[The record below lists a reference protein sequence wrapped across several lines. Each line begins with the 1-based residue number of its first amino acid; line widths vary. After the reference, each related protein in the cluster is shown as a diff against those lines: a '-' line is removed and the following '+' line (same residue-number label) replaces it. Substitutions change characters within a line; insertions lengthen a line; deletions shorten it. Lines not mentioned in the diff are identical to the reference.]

1 MSAGR
6 LTSSLFSPGAAGDVV
21 GARLAERFDGWR
33 TIFGRSGQSRMGS
46 GGPEALRWSSSNGVA
61 AGQRFEREDHSELR
75 RLKRKTGVGGPGRI
89 GRDGLG
95 GGAKALRDPSAAR
108 YGGASRTPAMGLK
121 ASLMGQAEGAQAA
134 VVKVSGYGAG
144 AKAARSM
151 LDYNSRKAELPLETE
166 RGESLT
172 TRDQRNRM
180 LSEWEPFYDNRRPS
194 DDVATM
200 TLRWRAGEGPD
211 PDRVRETL
219 QEVMRGHRTA
229 ISISTMPD
237 GAQEATIV
245 FSLARREGRRR
256 SWSQDGQGELARALG
271 DHIGQR
277 SGLSTP
283 EIAFGAA
290 GHGAD
295 AVTGQIEA
303 TLNRHGSLSLDN
315 GLVLRANGEGL
326 QAKDVARFWKRDL
339 RSYATRDVMHLIL
352 SATAGTPKEA
362 FVPAVRGFLAEEFQ
376 THRYAFALHGP
387 DDVKTEKR
395 TQHVHVHAVVLMRG
409 MNGRKLDPRIED
421 LRRWRETM
429 AKHARA
435 QGIAMVATRRQQNV
449 NAPSYALGQLH
460 AVQKGQAS
468 ERTAARVAARQ
479 QGRAVAP
486 VRAEGILAAAAARR
500 ELQDLRRAGSRGAE
514 AMLTRHAE
522 AIGAISRQT
531 DRLGN
536 TPDVTALVA
545 TFAKVAA
552 MLTHDEERIHAMP
565 DRAAFLRQA
574 REFEGAVARASEAL
588 RGDPTLKARFDAE
601 TRPMRDAIDTQ
612 VKRAEIDRAFETAVQ
627 ARTAEAQARENADAI
642 RWEALARGDV
652 TPADRK
658 EETRFCSLAREAAE
672 EARQAEQQLKTLGVS
687 NTDEIARKA
696 ELAVAADDERKAGLD
711 RNVSQEMTRPNERGT
726 RRRS

>member
-1 MSAGR
+1 MSVDWR
-6 LTSSLFSPGAAGDVV
+6 TSSLFGPGAAGDITS
-21 GARLAERFDGWR
+21 ARLAARFERWR
-33 TIFGRSGQSRMGS
+33 VIFGRNGQSRTGS
-46 GGPEALRWSSSNGVA
+46 VGLEVFRRSSSNGFA
-61 AGQRFEREDHSELR
+61 ADQRFEKEELSELR
-75 RLKRKTGVGGPGRI
+75 RLKRKTGVGGPGKI
-89 GRDGLG
+89 GRDGLAG
-95 GGAKALRDPSAAR
+95 RAKALRDPATGR
-108 YGGASRTPAMGLK
+108 HGGTSRTPAMGLR
-121 ASLMGQAEGAQAA
+121 ASLLGQAEGAQAA

-166 RGESLT
+166 RGEILT
-172 TRDQRNRM
+172 THEQRNRM

-200 TLRWRAGEGPD
+200 TLHWRAGEGPD
-211 PDRVRETL
+211 PDRLREKL

-245 FSLARREGRRR
+245 LSPARREGRRR
-256 SWSQDGQGELARALG
+256 SWSQDGQGELAGAMVDHLG
-271 DHIGQR
+271 TSPG
-277 SGLSTP
+277 SPAP

-295 AVTGQIEA
+295 AVTSQIEA
-303 TLNRHGSLSLDN
+303 ALNRHGSLSLDN
-315 GLVLRANGEGL
+315 GLVLQAGGEGL
-326 QAKDVARFWKRDL
+326 KAKDVARLWKRDL

-352 SATAGTPKEA
+352 SARAGTPKDA
-362 FVPAVRGFLAEEFQ
+362 FVHAVQGFLAEEFHS
-376 THRYAFALHGP
+376 HRYAFALHGP

-409 MNGRKLDPRIED
+409 MDGRKLDPRIED

-429 AKHARA
+429 AKRARA
-435 QGIAMVATRRQQNV
+435 NGIAMVATRRQQNV

-486 VRAEGILAAAAARR
+486 VRSEGHLAAAAARR
-500 ELQDLRRAGSRGAE
+500 ELQDLRRAGSRGVE
-514 AMLTRHAE
+514 AMLARHAE
-522 AIGAISRQT
+522 AIGAASRQVAAWG
-531 DRLGN
+531 DA
-536 TPDVTALVA
+536 PDIAALIA
-545 TFAKVAA
+545 TFAKVAT

-601 TRPMRDAIDTQ
+601 TRPMRNAIDTQ
-612 VKRAEIDRAFETAVQ
+612 IKRAEIDRAFETAVQ

-642 RWEALARGDV
+642 RREALARGDV
-652 TPADRK
+652 TPADRN
-658 EETRFCSLAREAAE
+658 EETRFRSLAREAAE
-672 EARQAEQQLKTLGVS
+672 EARQAEQQLKTLGVQ

-696 ELAVAADDERKAGLD
+696 ELAVAADDERKAGID
-711 RNVSQEMTRPNERGT
+711 RNATQEMTRPNERGT